1 MPDGRPTAPRRS
13 PPALN
18 LRCAATL
25 VALLAGAALAPA
37 PAKAAFEP
45 VRVPE
50 IVGNKLFDLGVAD
63 IDDDGALDIFSV
75 NHKFPATG
83 LVNEGGFTFSDGSA
97 ELGLSPEPQFPGLE
111 RVDRSPVLDVPGL
124 YAHFR
129 PAPEPRGGSLLRLR
143 SKGRRVSGHV
153 SFSSH
158 LVNVERSREASYS
171 LTESEEGA
179 KELEFDLARDGELAV
194 RVIYADLPMRFEIR
208 RPERVFVGADAV
220 VARSG
225 QFEVRLPDRHGYVF
239 APIGGSPATDLFVVG
254 GGLNGAASRPIY
266 ADLVADEALIAGRGN
281 RLHRALPS
289 PLPAKNGCRGR
300 AGAAVDAD
308 SDGDIDLF
316 SSCDGDPFQL
326 SLRAPGGSF
335 VPAPPLPYA
344 ADAHV
349 WIDAGGDRGAELVTA
364 KGSALAI
371 WRLRGGRWTLV
382 QRIAGAAP
390 VDRPVQSFATADVD
404 GDLDLDLL
412 ALSGGGSTLL
422 LREGPLMRTAAPQ
435 SLGLPGASV
444 SAAFAD
450 IDNDGDQ
457 DAHFVPQG
465 LLVNGPGGYDG
476 TGRLQL
482 GRPYAIASWP
492 DLDLD
497 GRRDLL
503 LASGGGAFDPFKQTA
518 ALRNRERSGHWLEI
532 DLQGPAANPDGIG
545 AVVDVRVE
553 GRTLRQWVGQNEGSR
568 YSQGNYRTY
577 FGLGQRDRVERI
589 VVRWPDGRVSAR
601 TRLDAD
607 RLVTIDH
614 PANVKPG

>member
-1 MPDGRPTAPRRS
+1 MVRALRS
-13 PPALN
+13 AAAAL
-18 LRCAATL
+18 AL
-25 VALLAGAALAPA
+25 VGAALAAQA
-37 PAKAAFEP
+37 PAQAAFEP
-45 VRVPE
+45 IPVPG
-50 IVGNKLFDLGVAD
+50 ITGGKLFDVGVAD

-83 LVNEGGFTFSDGSA
+83 LVNEGGFEFADGSA

-111 RVDRSPVLDVPGL
+111 RLNRSPVLDVPGL

-129 PAPEPRGGSLLRLR
+129 PAPGPRGGSLLRLR
-143 SKGRRVSGHV
+143 SKGRRVSGRV
-153 SFSSH
+153 DFSSH

-171 LTESEEGA
+171 LTETEEGA
-179 KELEFDLARDGELAV
+179 KQLDFDLARDGELAL
-194 RVIYADLPMRFEIR
+194 RVIYADLPMRFEIS

-220 VARSG
+220 AARSP

-239 APIGGSPATDLFVVG
+239 APLAGSPATDLFIVG

-266 ADLVADEALIAGRGN
+266 EDLVADEALIAGAGH
-281 RLHRALPS
+281 RLRRADPS
-289 PLPAKNGCRGR
+289 PLPDKNGCRGR

-308 SDGDIDLF
+308 ADGDIDLF

-335 VPAPPLPYA
+335 VPAPPLPYV
-344 ADAHV
+344 ADAYV

-364 KGSALAI
+364 KGSALAV
-371 WRLRGGRWTLV
+371 WRLRGGRWALV
-382 QRIAGAAP
+382 QRVEGAAP
-390 VDRPVQSFATADVD
+390 ADRPVQSFATADVD

-412 ALSGGGSTLL
+412 ALSGGGNTLL
-422 LREGPLMRTAAPQ
+422 LRDGGLMRSAAPQ

-465 LLVNGPGGYDG
+465 LLVNSPDGYEG
-476 TGRLQL
+476 TGRLQI

-518 ALRNRERSGHWLEI
+518 VLRNRERAGHWLEV
-532 DLQGPAANPDGIG
+532 DLEGPAANPDGIG

-568 YSQGNYRTY
+568 YSQGHYRTY
-577 FGLGQRDRVERI
+577 FGLGRRDRVERI
-589 VVRWPDGRVSAR
+589 VVRWPDGRTSSR

-614 PANVKPG
+614 PANLTPE